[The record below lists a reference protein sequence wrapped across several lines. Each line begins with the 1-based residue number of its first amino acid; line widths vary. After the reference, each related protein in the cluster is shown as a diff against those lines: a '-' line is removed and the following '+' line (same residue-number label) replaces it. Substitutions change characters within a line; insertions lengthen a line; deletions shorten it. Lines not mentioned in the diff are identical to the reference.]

1 MRYLLTLTICL
12 FAGLSLAEEKL
23 DPTLLPVETEL
34 LKQINVERA
43 RFGLPA
49 IIMHP
54 RLQIQARR
62 HAAWMA
68 NNQSM
73 VHSADPQPENISI
86 RSSLPEAVRGWMNS
100 SGHRANI
107 LNASYVTTGAAGLL
121 GCGQDP
127 MKANDEEIAKQVG
140 VDVLGTPTH
149 VILLEATD
157 SLADGGFDLSLGSH
171 GNRL

>member
-1 MRYLLTLTICL
+1 MRYLVTLTVCL
-12 FAGLSLAEEKL
+12 FAGLSFAEQKL
-23 DPTLLPVETEL
+23 DPPMLSVETEL
-34 LKQINVERA
+34 LKQINVERG

-73 VHSADPQPENISI
+73 VHSADPQPENISM

-107 LNASYVTTGAAGLL
+107 LNASYVTTGVAGYV
-121 GCGQDP
+121 GPNGSVYWCQQFSSSTDP
-127 MKANDEEIAKQVG
+127 AEIQPH
-140 VDVLGTPTH
+140 GTQG
-149 VILLEATD
+149 
-157 SLADGGFDLSLGSH
+157 SSSGSGGRGS
-171 GNRL
+171 RRRR

>member
-1 MRYLLTLTICL
+1 MRYLLTLTVCL
-12 FAGLSLAEEKL
+12 FTGLSFAEEKL
-23 DPTLLPVETEL
+23 DPPLLPVETEL

-49 IIMHP
+49 MILHP

-73 VHSADPQPENISI
+73 VHSADPQPENIST

-107 LNASYVTTGAAGLL
+107 LNASYVTTGVAGYV
-121 GCGQDP
+121 GPNGSVYWCQQFSSSTDP
-127 MKANDEEIAKQVG
+127 AEIQ
-140 VDVLGTPTH
+140 PH
-149 VILLEATD
+149 ATQG
-157 SLADGGFDLSLGSH
+157 SSSGSGGRGLRG
-171 GNRL
+171 RR